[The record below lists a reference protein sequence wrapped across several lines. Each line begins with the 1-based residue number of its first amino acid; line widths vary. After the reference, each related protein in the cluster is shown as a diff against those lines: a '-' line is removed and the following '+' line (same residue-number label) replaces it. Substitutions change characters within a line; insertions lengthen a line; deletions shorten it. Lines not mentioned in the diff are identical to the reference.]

1 MSELTSNVSVQNIT
15 VPPITT
21 MLDHLAAANPHPQY
35 SLKTEFPS
43 LVATLVTLSDI
54 RDVIVPNADI
64 SDCVLAWK
72 DAAWR
77 PTPIS
82 SIIDVNDLEYATAAT
97 QGVVRLAAQTDIN
110 NRNTSAVVTAS
121 GFRKFLDD
129 NGYTDAVTQKLQV
142 MRTPEQVISAIN
154 NGSTNVVSGM
164 ELDGGSNQYVLVT
177 YPKFNAGDMPGLVTD
192 DTVWQ
197 TSRYAFVSSAVNQN
211 YANILVYR
219 NGWVKD
225 YVLKDELSSA
235 AGADIVRKPL
245 TITLAE
251 DAHGYDLTI
260 KNGNQLSISNNAK
273 VNRLM
278 VSSNGVAFI
287 EGTAHEVKLIGNN
300 NTEARMVVANNGHA
314 EYVTIESAARLEAYT
329 GGIVEHIE
337 ARNTFFGAN
346 CAIQVASTAKIYHMS
361 LSSANA
367 IIYSG
372 GYAEDVM
379 LYEGA
384 FLTIQSGAIVKDL
397 HAYRGANIEVHDGA
411 VVDGFVR
418 YQPSVTITDLT
429 TKGLSTV
436 IKKGALCQI
445 TSMPIYLL
453 NSEYASNNYHISYVQ
468 SGAGYQEVGISR
480 VQAYAG
486 YTWTQYSGGR
496 VIQQPELLGLPPA
509 VAFYPDVAPHY
520 SDAVTNYSEYYNTAG
535 SKVDVISES
544 YISTYE
550 TPIDPENA
558 KVWIPAFEPPKG
570 FLRVMPEAVRKIENA
585 TAETMRESGAELYS
599 SAYQFHLVQ
608 SITNYRP
615 TGDPDVVL
623 YSVIPPE
630 GFYDDFNSNY
640 EWYVTF

>member
-64 SDCVLAWK
+64 SDFVLAWK

-82 SIIDVNDLEYATAAT
+82 SIIDTGDLAYATAAM
-97 QGVVRLAAQTDIN
+97 QGVVRLAAQTDID

-219 NGWVKD
+219 NGWIKD
-225 YVLKDELSSA
+225 YILKDELSSA
-235 AGADIVRKPL
+235 VGADIVRKPL
-245 TITLAE
+245 AITLAE

-260 KNGNQLSISNNAK
+260 KNGNQLTVSNNAK

-278 VSSNGVAFI
+278 VSSNGAAFI
-287 EGTAHEVKLIGNN
+287 EGTAHEVKLVGNN
-300 NTEARMVVANNGHA
+300 GIDARMVVMNNGHA
-314 EYVTIESAARLEAYT
+314 EYVTIESCARLEAYT

-346 CAIQVASTAKIYHMS
+346 CAIQVADTAKIYHMS

-372 GYAEDVM
+372 GYAEDVL

-384 FLTIQSGAIVKDL
+384 YLTIQSGAVVKDL

-411 VVDGFVR
+411 VIDGFVR
-418 YQPSVTITDLT
+418 YQPSVTITDGT
-429 TKGLSTV
+429 TSGISAV

-453 NSEYASNNYHISYVQ
+453 DSEYGSNEYHISFIQ
-468 SGAGYQEVGISR
+468 SGAGYQEAGVSR
-480 VQAYAG
+480 VQKYDG
-486 YTWTQYSGGR
+486 YTWTRFSGGR
-496 VIQQPELLGLPPA
+496 ASNQTELAGMPPA
-509 VAFYPDVAPHY
+509 VAFYPGVAPSY
-520 SDAVTNYSEYYNTAG
+520 SNAVTNLSEYYNTAG
-535 SKVDVISES
+535 SQIDVISES

-550 TPIDPENA
+550 NPIDPA
-558 KVWIPAFEPPKG
+558 IATVLVPAFAPPKG
-570 FLRVMPEAVRKIENA
+570 FLRIMPEAVRKIENA
-585 TAETMRESGAELYS
+585 TAEIMETSGAELYS
-599 SAYQFHLVQ
+599 SAYQLHLVE
-608 SITNYRP
+608 SIVGYRP
-615 TGDPDVVL
+615 TGDPDIVL
-623 YSVIPPE
+623 YSVVPPD
-630 GFYDDFNSNY
+630 GFFDTFNSNY